1 MQTSP
6 PSQVSALTPLQ
17 TLGRQLRARRKA
29 LKVSA
34 VAAAEAA
41 GMSRVT
47 LHRIERGEP
56 SVAMGAYLQAAAVL
70 DLQIGILPAATAEV
84 SPASPRGEGWIP
96 LHIPLAEYPQLQRL
110 AWQIDARETLT
121 PREALDIYER
131 NGRHLD
137 EAALVPQE
145 RQLIASLRTALGN
158 HGHRV

>member
-1 MQTSP
+1 MN
-6 PSQVSALTPLQ
+6 ALAAAQHPATTPLEM
-17 TLGRQLRARRKA
+17 LGGQLRARRKA

-56 SVAMGAYLQAAAVL
+56 SVTMGAYVQAAAVL
-70 DLQIGILPAATAEV
+70 NLQIGVVPSDTAQSAPAATLE
-84 SPASPRGEGWIP
+84 GGWIP
-96 LHIPLAEYPQLQRL
+96 LHIPLDGYPQLQRL

-131 NGRHLD
+131 NARHLD
-137 EAALVPQE
+137 ETALTPRE
-145 RQLIASLRTALGN
+145 RLLMASLREALGSD
-158 HGHRV
+158 GRRI